1 MESRRFIFDFNH
13 THVLLSHRDAF
24 VSLSL
29 SLFRPPTTNGGDELR
44 ATVRRVVR
52 PRFVRTRVSF
62 ERTKKRPARST
73 RRVRRMT
80 NTDRGAAPPNTA
92 AAAACN
98 APTKNAALRER
109 IAELVLLGRA
119 NDIDGF
125 VAKFVPR
132 DCDDEDVSEFSKSL
146 HEDAERWALLRSEIE
161 RVDAGAPGARLIA
174 GDEVKRAEFRFEMP
188 RVEGGEDDTEFTID
202 REVAFVDYAA
212 DGEPADWRAEG

>member
-1 MESRRFIFDFNH
+1 
-13 THVLLSHRDAF
+13 
-24 VSLSL
+24 
-29 SLFRPPTTNGGDELR
+29 
-44 ATVRRVVR
+44 
-52 PRFVRTRVSF
+52 
-62 ERTKKRPARST
+62 
-73 RRVRRMT
+73 MT
-80 NTDRGAAPPNTA
+80 NTDRGAAPPNP

-109 IAELVLLGRA
+109 IAELVLLGRV

-125 VAKFVPR
+125 VAKFAPR

-188 RVEGGEDDTEFTID
+188 RAEGGEDDSEFTID

-212 DGEPADWRAEG
+212 AGEPADWRAEG

>member
-1 MESRRFIFDFNH
+1 
-13 THVLLSHRDAF
+13 
-24 VSLSL
+24 
-29 SLFRPPTTNGGDELR
+29 
-44 ATVRRVVR
+44 
-52 PRFVRTRVSF
+52 
-62 ERTKKRPARST
+62 
-73 RRVRRMT
+73 MT
-80 NTDRGAAPPNTA
+80 NTDRGAAPPNP
-92 AAAACN
+92 AACN

-109 IAELVLLGRA
+109 IAELVLLGRV

-188 RVEGGEDDTEFTID
+188 RAKGGEDDSEFTID

-212 DGEPADWRAEG
+212 AGEPADWRAEG

>member
-1 MESRRFIFDFNH
+1 VRRF
-13 THVLLSHRDAF
+13 
-24 VSLSL
+24 
-29 SLFRPPTTNGGDELR
+29 
-44 ATVRRVVR
+44 VR
-52 PRFVRTRVSF
+52 PRFVRTR
-62 ERTKKRPARST
+62 RTNKHPARST

-174 GDEVKRAEFRFEMP
+174 GNEVERAEFRFEMP

-202 REVAFVDYAA
+202 REVAFVNYAA